1 VVAGEWCRPVIAQ
14 APEAPVGND
23 NKAPWQGR
31 DRTMKLKNAIL
42 GTSALAGVAL
52 LGATVSPAGAAE
64 VLAGGALDITITGF
78 ARFEAFG
85 GEVDDSDLD
94 PDLSRSLDFRN
105 DTEVH
110 VLARAKSEETGM
122 EYGGTIEF
130 EADTNRT
137 DNTDE
142 TWVFMSGGWGEV
154 RLGDE
159 DGVAD
164 NSVVGGQTIAA
175 GTGGIDGSDA
185 VISAAPVVFLTNTS
199 DATKIRYY
207 TPSFGGFS
215 LGVDYTPTQ
224 TDLGSGANNGSS
236 FAFKDG
242 DLAMD
247 AKNIVEGGL
256 IYDGEFGGTAFLAS
270 VVGVYGELKN
280 DAETL
285 FGDEQWW
292 GVQGGASVDLFG
304 FKLAGSVATD
314 NVGDTTRDFF
324 TAGIGWGYGPLNTS
338 VTYGQIFNTN
348 ADFDEATG
356 IGDSAYNLVFS
367 ADIALAP
374 GLVLAGDVSTFDND
388 TTEDFGTGDKGWTA
402 VGSVRLAF

>member
-1 VVAGEWCRPVIAQ
+1 
-14 APEAPVGND
+14 
-23 NKAPWQGR
+23 
-31 DRTMKLKNAIL
+31 MKLRKILL
-42 GTSALAGVAL
+42 GTTAAAGAGMMALTL
-52 LGATVSPAGAAE
+52 PGAAGAAE
-64 VLAGGALDITITGF
+64 VLPGGYPDITITGF

-85 GEVDDSDLD
+85 GELDDSELD
-94 PDLSRSLDFRN
+94 DDLSRSLDFRN

-185 VISAAPVVFLTNTS
+185 VITAAPLVFLANS
-199 DATKIRYY
+199 NDATKIRYY

-215 LGVDYTPTQ
+215 VGIDYVPTQ
-224 TDLGSGANNGSS
+224 TDLNSGSNNGSS

-256 IYDGEFGGTAFLAS
+256 VYDGEFGGTALLAS
-270 VVGVYGELKN
+270 VVGVWGELKN

-292 GVQGGASVDLFG
+292 GAQGGASVDLFG

-314 NVGDTTRDFF
+314 NVGDTERNFF
-324 TAGIGWGYGPLNTS
+324 TAGIGAALGPVNTS
-338 VTYGQIFNTN
+338 VTYGQIFDANEE
-348 ADFDEATG
+348 FSEATG
-356 IGDSAYNLVFS
+356 IGDKAYNLVFS

-388 TTEDFGTGDKGWTA
+388 TTVDTGTGDTGWTA